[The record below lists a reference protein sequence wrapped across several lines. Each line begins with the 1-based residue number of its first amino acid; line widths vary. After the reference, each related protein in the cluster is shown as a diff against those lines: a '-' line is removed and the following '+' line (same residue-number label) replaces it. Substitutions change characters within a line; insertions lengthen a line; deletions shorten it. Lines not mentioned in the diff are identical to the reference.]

1 MEIIDTHPDT
11 CFVCN
16 KHFKQYR
23 LLKMNKEVGLRE
35 VDIKTAHISCNK
47 LVRKRQKLL
56 DDLLEVEYDLF
67 AKRC

>member
-1 MEIIDTHPDT
+1 MEIIESRPDT

-35 VDIKTAHISCNK
+35 VDLKTSHTSCRNLIK
-47 LVRKRQKLL
+47 KREKLL
-56 DDLLEVEYDLF
+56 QALLEVDYDLF
-67 AKRC
+67 ARRY